1 MLRGGTLQ
9 ALPVIKRLSFAHHL
23 HERLYSTDN
32 PADMALCENSSVQ
45 FISVHQRRQLLICCS
60 RFFQHSRTIC
70 FLIVNSPFNPVRLQS
85 HWRIKAGVLNAGS
98 LAKHNYNSLALF
110 DCVSMYLIILM
121 CAVSEGSIDIASL
134 NFSQTYR
141 APITIGFSLLST
153 GFRSTS
159 FGTDKQYIEYKIK
172 SRQ

>member
-32 PADMALCENSSVQ
+32 PADMALCENFSVQ
-45 FISVHQRRQLLICCS
+45 FISVHQRRHAATDMPISIIPTYSSDELG
-60 RFFQHSRTIC
+60 
-70 FLIVNSPFNPVRLQS
+70 FLVANSPFNPVRLQS

-134 NFSQTYR
+134 NFSQTCR
-141 APITIGFSLLST
+141 APMIGFSLLST
-153 GFRSTS
+153 GFRST
-159 FGTDKQYIEYKIK
+159 
-172 SRQ
+172 